1 METRDK
7 AAAVADVEQASSRI
21 LEIIDVKGKATEPG
35 AMTMPCSDDYSQEEP
50 YYAYHPW
57 SLYKAPF
64 AELEKGMNRLRAG
77 LPKDGWKITKDGMDG
92 TIGNSPQIVAESKG
106 RRVMVDIR
114 LNKEVKSEKAP
125 AMLTVTVQS
134 RCYRLPTT
142 PATPEEQS
150 PHLWRP

>member
-7 AAAVADVEQASSRI
+7 DAAVADVEQASSRI

-35 AMTMPCSDDYSQEEP
+35 ALTMPCSDDDHQEEP

-64 AELEKGMNRLRAG
+64 AELEKGMNRLRDE

-92 TIGNSPQIVAESKG
+92 TIGNSPQIVAESKE
-106 RRVMVDIR
+106 RRVMADIR
-114 LNKEVKSEKAP
+114 LHKEVKSQKTP
-125 AMLTVTVQS
+125 AMLEVTVQS
-134 RCYRLPTT
+134 RCYRLPAT
-142 PATPEEQS
+142 PATPEEQ
-150 PHLWRP
+150 PPNMWRP